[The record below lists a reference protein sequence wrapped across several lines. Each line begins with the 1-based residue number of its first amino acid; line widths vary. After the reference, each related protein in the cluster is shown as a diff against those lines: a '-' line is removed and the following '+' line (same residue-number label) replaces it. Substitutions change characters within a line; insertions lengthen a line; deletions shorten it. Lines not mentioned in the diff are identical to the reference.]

1 MSVLEKTELPERSVS
16 DAKFSRSLLTW
27 VALFYSCFFLFFSSG
42 RLSGGDPNDQ
52 LKAALLLAA
61 TGSPSLAA
69 EAEWDVYNWNR
80 APNGRQYE
88 AHDLGAL
95 LVMAPAAAV
104 GAALRGLPVEEWFDR
119 PPFFIKTAASLSY
132 SLVAAAGAF
141 FLFRLLSLLQT
152 ARNAFLLSTA
162 FVLTTPFWAFS
173 RCGFDVV
180 GGASGVCLF
189 LWGATRLHLLAGAK
203 RSDLLLAVAGLAAAT
218 TFRYSLLPA
227 LGCALVT
234 ICWVRRNSITGGDA
248 IAGVAASALLLS
260 PTLLYNVLRMGNP
273 LKPATMAAKYL
284 EGMNALTGSPL
295 EGLYGML
302 LSPNW
307 GLLFYSPQ
315 FCLLL
320 AIPLVWSRFDLQQK
334 QMVLIWSG
342 AALAYLLPISCCVN
356 WPGVVGWGSRYVV
369 PVLPMF
375 FFILVT
381 AASRVWHVQR
391 RFALAL
397 VCASFLI
404 NLPSAFINWH
414 EASLANSAAP
424 WAEQIRYHWAL
435 APRQQVAMWSG
446 FWDGLQGK
454 PLASNPEWLKDP
466 ALYSVV
472 AFPDLWTF
480 KLMRLSGGGMVA
492 GLALSF
498 SLAGGCLLAASR
510 ILGQTTRASQLG
522 VCGPG

>member
-1 MSVLEKTELPERSVS
+1 MSILEKTELPERSVRNS
-16 DAKFSRSLLTW
+16 KFSAPPLAW
-27 VALFYSCFFLFFSSG
+27 GALFYSCFFLFFSSG

-52 LKAALLLAA
+52 LKATLLLAA
-61 TGSPSLAA
+61 TVSPSLPA

-80 APNGRQYE
+80 APDGRHYE

-95 LVMAPAAAV
+95 LVMAPAALT
-104 GAALRGLPVEEWFDR
+104 GAALRSRPVKDWFDR

-152 ARNAFLLSTA
+152 AEGAFLWSMA
-162 FVLTTPFWAFS
+162 FVTTTPFWAFS

-189 LWGATRLHLLAGAK
+189 LWGATRLHLLDGAK
-203 RSDLLLAVAGLAAAT
+203 RSDLLLAVAGLATAT

-227 LGCALVT
+227 LGCALVA
-234 ICWVRRNSITGGDA
+234 ICWVRRKSITTGDT
-248 IAGVAASALLLS
+248 IAGFATFALLMS
-260 PTLLYNVLRMGNP
+260 PTFLYNLLRMGNP
-273 LKPATMAAKYL
+273 LKPATMAPKYL
-284 EGMNALTGSPL
+284 EGMNALTGNPL

-320 AIPLVWSRFDLQQK
+320 VLPMIWHRFDMRQK
-334 QMVLIWSG
+334 QMLFIWSG

-369 PVLPMF
+369 PILPVVF
-375 FFILVT
+375 LLLVT
-381 AASRVWHVQR
+381 AANRMWNTHR
-391 RFALAL
+391 GFILALAG
-397 VCASFLI
+397 ASFLI

-424 WAEQIRYHWAL
+424 WAEQIRYHWAR
-435 APRQQVAMWSG
+435 APRQQLAMWSG
-446 FWDGLQGK
+446 FWEGLQGK

-480 KLMRLSGGGMVA
+480 KLMRLSSGGMVA
-492 GLALSF
+492 GLALSLA
-498 SLAGGCLLAASR
+498 LAGGCLFAASR
-510 ILGQTTRASQLG
+510 ILGQTTRTTRPG
-522 VCGPG
+522 VDGPG